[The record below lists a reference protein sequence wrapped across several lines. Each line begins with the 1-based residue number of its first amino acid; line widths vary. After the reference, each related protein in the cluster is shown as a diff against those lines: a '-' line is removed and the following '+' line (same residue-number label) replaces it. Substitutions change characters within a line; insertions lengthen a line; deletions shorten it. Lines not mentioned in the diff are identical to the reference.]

1 MASTREPVSFPGIL
15 RGGGHEAN
23 CTIWAINVSLPCKPS
38 VFEYVEYSIENVSK
52 PLPDNVY
59 ELSANGKTI
68 AVRNQNGNW
77 LSASG

>member
-23 CTIWAINVSLPCKPS
+23 CTIRAIKVSLPGKPS

>member
-23 CTIWAINVSLPCKPS
+23 CTVRAIKVSLPGMPS
-38 VFEYVEYSIENVSK
+38 MFEYVDYSIENVSK

-68 AVRNQNGNW
+68 TVRNQNGNW